1 MTLSD
6 SNLHRDITY
15 YKMST
20 SAEPKKELSAFEI
33 LDKAAQSAM
42 RGGAAGAVAMGLNVG
57 ALMWMRTTVRHM
69 NIICSVLGAIV
80 MLIIIIAH
88 FRSALSIPRSTIN
101 TDTAHRFPW
110 HYEHSMPM
118 VAFYVST
125 AVFFPH

>member
-1 MTLSD
+1 
-6 SNLHRDITY
+6 
-15 YKMST
+15 MST

-57 ALMWMRTTVRHM
+57 ALMWMRTTVRHVNM
-69 NIICSVLGAIV
+69 NIICSGKSCKIYLGAITI

-88 FRSALSIPRSTIN
+88 FRYALSSPRSTIN
-101 TDTAHRFPW
+101 TDTAHLFPW

>member
-1 MTLSD
+1 
-6 SNLHRDITY
+6 
-15 YKMST
+15 MST
-20 SAEPKKELSAFEI
+20 SAEPKKELSALEI

-101 TDTAHRFPW
+101 TDTAHLFPW